1 MLLFGAA
8 DITFTPITSGQEAV
22 NFFGDYNPG
31 FEAGLGNWVFIG
43 DNTEESQ
50 SEDSNSGDY
59 ACLLTITAEESV
71 LAVINTNVVSVTEGT
86 TYTASIAAKGSISDI
101 TVELQIVWLDDES
114 TPVGLD
120 TIDLSTTLSTSYQTF
135 EDTFTAPVGA
145 TCVGCQVVGTATGV
159 ANGTLYLD
167 DFFLGTVEE
176 GGSEGTPVILP
187 KTAGGGSIALDEI
200 TYRSLRSQET
210 TKIITGG
217 TGIIHFYD
225 WPSSLDISDDPTLY
239 DYGELVIDADH
250 YKITLHSC
258 KLFISPSIPF
268 GKNSQESIDVNLVFK
283 PDPSTNKV
291 ITLED

>member
-8 DITFTPITSGQEAV
+8 DITFTPITSGQDVV

-31 FEAGLGNWVFIG
+31 FEAGLGNWLFTG
-43 DNTEESQ
+43 DDTEESQ
-50 SEDSNSGDY
+50 SNDANSGDY
-59 ACLLTITAEESV
+59 ACLLTIASEV
-71 LAVINTNVVSVTEGT
+71 VGFLAMNTNAVSVTEGD
-86 TYTASIAAKGSISDI
+86 TYTASIAAKGSISNI
-101 TVELQIVWLDDES
+101 TVELQVVWMDDGYNL
-114 TPVGLD
+114 VGLD

-135 EDTFTAPVGA
+135 DDTFTAPAGA
-145 TCVGCQVVGTATGV
+145 TCVGCQIVGTATGT
-159 ANGTLYLD
+159 ASGTLYLD
-167 DFFLGTVEE
+167 DFFFGTPEVA
-176 GGSEGTPVILP
+176 GSEDSPVTLP
-187 KTAGGGSIALDEI
+187 KTAGGGSISLDEI

-239 DYGELVIDADH
+239 DYGELVIDATQ
-250 YKITLHSC
+250 YKITLYSC

-268 GKNSQESIDVNLVFK
+268 GKNSQESIDVNLVFR

-291 ITLED
+291 IKLEG

>member
-8 DITFTPITSGQEAV
+8 DITFTPITSGQDAV

-31 FEAGLGNWVFIG
+31 FEAGLDNWFFSG
-43 DNTEESQ
+43 DNTTESL
-50 SEDSNSGDY
+50 STDSNSGDNS
-59 ACLLTITAEESV
+59 CLLTLSSEDSGFA
-71 LAVINTNVVSVTEGT
+71 AINTNVVTITEGNS
-86 TYTASIAAKGSISDI
+86 YTLSIAAKGTLSDI
-101 TVELQIVWLDDES
+101 SVSLLVGWADDS
-114 TPVGLD
+114 YNILSID

-135 EDTFTAPVGA
+135 EDTFTAPAGA
-145 TCVGCQVVGTATGV
+145 TCVGCQIVGTATGT
-159 ANGTLYLD
+159 ASGTLYLD
-167 DFFLGTVEE
+167 DFFF
-176 GGSEGTPVILP
+176 GTPEVAGSKGSPVTLP
-187 KTAGGGSIALDEI
+187 KTAGGGSISLDEI

-239 DYGELVIDADH
+239 DYGELVIDATQ
-250 YKITLHSC
+250 YKITLYSC

-268 GKNSQESIDVNLVFK
+268 GKNSQESIDVNLVFR

-291 ITLED
+291 IKLEG

>member
-8 DITFTPITSGQEAV
+8 DITFTPITSGQDAV

-31 FEAGLGNWVFIG
+31 FEAGLGNWLFTG
-43 DNTEESQ
+43 DDTEESQ
-50 SEDSNSGDY
+50 SNDANSGDY
-59 ACLLTITAEESV
+59 ACLLTIASEV
-71 LAVINTNVVSVTEGT
+71 VGFLAMNTNAVFVTESE

-101 TVELQIVWLDDES
+101 TVELQVVWMDDGYNS
-114 TPVGLD
+114 VGLD

-135 EDTFTAPVGA
+135 EDTFTAPAGA
-145 TCVGCQVVGTATGV
+145 TCVGCQIVGTSTGT
-159 ANGTLYLD
+159 AIGTLYLD
-167 DFFLGTVEE
+167 DFFFGTPEVAD
-176 GGSEGTPVILP
+176 SEGSDVTLP
-187 KTAGGGSIALDEI
+187 KTAGGGSISLDEI

-210 TKIITGG
+210 TKVITGG

-239 DYGELVIDADH
+239 DYGELVIDATQ
-250 YKITLHSC
+250 YKITLYSC

-268 GKNSQESIDVNLVFK
+268 GKNSQESIDVNLVFR

-291 ITLED
+291 IKLEG